1 MVVWPTQGFECDGTA
16 APAGEAAEDVGPNP
30 RKENPAG
37 KNP

>member
-1 MVVWPTQGFECDGTA
+1 MVVWPTQRFECDGTA
-16 APAGEAAEDVGPNP
+16 APAREAAADVGTNP